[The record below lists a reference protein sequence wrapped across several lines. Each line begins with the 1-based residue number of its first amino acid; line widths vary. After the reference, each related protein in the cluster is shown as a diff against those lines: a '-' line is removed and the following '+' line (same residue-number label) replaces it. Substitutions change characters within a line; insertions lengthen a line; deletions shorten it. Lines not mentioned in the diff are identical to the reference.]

1 LRDVLLHL
9 IFKRLFLVLQN
20 LKRVFTLL
28 QLRFVDNI
36 LVDFKIFLCS
46 DELQLFFELF
56 ELRKETRDE
65 IGLLLE
71 IFLALRKLIHE
82 TLRLC
87 LANSF
92 LHLQLRIKL
101 DLVLKLLL
109 LLFYFI
115 LVELVFLEGLVDV
128 DFLHLVLQLKV
139 LQSEQLNLVVQFFL
153 VLLQLSELFGLL
165 QVRVHPLKDLLELG
179 HVLLRLGQL
188 LVLLLLLNLDG
199 QDLS

>member
-1 LRDVLLHL
+1 MRDVLLHL